1 MSGLK
6 KRKPQAGDLTVD
18 SLGQAARWQWPNPYR
33 IILSQWT
40 YGRPIGRAT
49 IAAPT
54 LSAFR
59 KASFFDDKPTRGY
72 IGLIA
77 SSPIGKTRGIVAKP
91 AREKVA

>member
-6 KRKPQAGDLTVD
+6 KKKPQSGDSTVD
-18 SLGQAARWQWPNPYR
+18 SLGQVARWPNPYR
-33 IILSQWT
+33 SILSQWT

-49 IAAPT
+49 IAGPT
-54 LSAFR
+54 LSAFW

-91 AREKVA
+91 ASEKVA

>member
-49 IAAPT
+49 IAGPT
-54 LSAFR
+54 LSAFW

>member
-1 MSGLK
+1 MSGQK
-6 KRKPQAGDLTVD
+6 KRKPQPGDLTVD
-18 SLGQAARWQWPNPYR
+18 SLGQVAGPNPYR

-72 IGLIA
+72 IGFIA
-77 SSPIGKTRGIVAKP
+77 SSPIGKIRGIVAKP